1 MEYES
6 VWGLG
11 ANTEIYDLE
20 IVGELNYLCN
30 DLGLD
35 TIEAGGTLGVAME
48 AGLIEFGDGKGAIEL
63 LEEIRFNTAY
73 IDSKVANAIEET
85 EDLLKHILAVLEKR

>member
-1 MEYES
+1 MEDK
-6 VWGLG
+6 
-11 ANTEIYDLE
+11 EI
-20 IVGELNYLCN
+20 
-30 DLGLD
+30 
-35 TIEAGGTLGVAME
+35 
-48 AGLIEFGDGKGAIEL
+48 IEL